1 MADDSPLNILLVED
15 DEVDRM
21 AFERFVRQENLPY
34 RVSFATS
41 VAEATEELAHGDFD
55 AILLDFNL
63 GDGTGFDVIDQGP
76 DAPVIL
82 ITGANQTDIA
92 VAAMKAGAYDY
103 LVKDQERN
111 YLQVLP
117 IAVDSAIRRKETEE
131 SRTILG
137 HAVMSAPDCI
147 LITDLDENITFV
159 NSSVVRTHGYAED
172 ELLGCQ
178 LSTIGDSATDGEHLH
193 RRKGGGE
200 FPVSVSRSLVKDES
214 GREIAIVIQVTDITE
229 QKRAEEELKRI
240 NQELEGYAHTV
251 SHDLKGPL
259 ASTILAVDT
268 LKMLMDGL
276 DFGDKDDK
284 MEMLIRIVDDNVWK
298 SAALIDDLLALAEA
312 GQIPETLVEVDIA
325 GVVGRVL
332 EERAGAIGELCVEV
346 VVGDDLGTVVG
357 SPTHFYQL
365 FTNLIGNC
373 MKHCQSDN
381 PTVRI
386 LRLDAADNGDL
397 KTYLVED
404 NGVGIPEE
412 DLQKIFDPFFKGMT
426 GGTGIGLA
434 TVEKIVKLYGGTIR
448 AYNDSGACFE
458 FTIGDYRPK

>member
-1 MADDSPLNILLVED
+1 MADDSPLKILLVED

-21 AFERFVRQENLPY
+21 AFERFVLKENLPY
-34 RVSFATS
+34 KVSIAVS
-41 VAEATEELAHGDFD
+41 VAEATEQLAHGDFD

-103 LVKDQERN
+103 LVKDQDRN

-117 IAVDSAIRRKETEE
+117 IAVDSAIHRKETEK

-159 NSSVVRTHGYAED
+159 NSSVVHTYDYPED

-178 LSTIGDSATDGEHLH
+178 LSMIGESATDGEHLH
-193 RRKGGGE
+193 RCKDGGE

-214 GREIAIVIQVTDITE
+214 GREIAIVVQVTDITE

-240 NQELEGYAHTV
+240 NRELEGYAHTV

-259 ASTILAVDT
+259 ASTVLAMDT
-268 LKMLMDGL
+268 LKMLMEGL

-284 MEMLIRIVDDNVWK
+284 IAMLMKIVDNNVWK

-312 GQIPETLVEVDIA
+312 GQTPDTLIEVDIA
-325 GVVGRVL
+325 GIVTRVL
-332 EERAGAIGELCVEV
+332 DERAGAIGERRVEV
-346 VVGDDLGTVVG
+346 VVGNDLGTVVG

-373 MKHCQSDN
+373 LKHCQSDQ
-381 PTVRI
+381 PLVQVI
-386 LRLDAADNGDL
+386 RLDGADDGDL
-397 KTYLVED
+397 KTYLVRD

-412 DLQKIFDPFFKGMT
+412 DLKTIFDPFFKGTT

-434 TVEKIVKLYGGTIR
+434 TVEKIVKLYGGAIR
-448 AYNDSGACFE
+448 AYNDAGACFE